1 MGKWA
6 KQTAPESINTSV
18 RERLE
23 HVFNTLPWLSNENDI
38 KIPSHPSQN
47 GYHQKQVATNA
58 NEDVG
63 KKEPWFIAGGSV
75 RLGGYIENQDGG
87 SLKNDYSSKRPQQRR
102 ALGAK
107 PATWAWSTVCTGR
120 KSGWFLPVLLRPPHV
135 DMAHRHACTHMH
147 IYTNRLTNTHTA
159 TPHNFFKKASMSVL
173 GTSLK
178 ECISHHATL
187 YHRDTRAATF
197 STAIITAAKSQY
209 QPRHSSTGKRR
220 KKWGAYI
227 QRSCIQ
233 LYFLKK
239 WKIGSR
245 AGKWN

>member
-1 MGKWA
+1 MV
-6 KQTAPESINTSV
+6 QNLQPE
-18 RERLE
+18 LD
-23 HVFNTLPWLSNENDI
+23 P
-38 KIPSHPSQN
+38 P
-47 GYHQKQVATNA
+47 YA
-58 NEDVG
+58 
-63 KKEPWFIAGGSV
+63 
-75 RLGGYIENQDGG
+75 QDG
-87 SLKNDYSSKRPQQRR
+87 SRDDSCQFSSD
-102 ALGAK
+102 LHTL
-107 PATWAWSTVCTGR
+107 TWHTGMHAHTCT
-120 KSGWFLPVLLRPPHV
+120 
-135 DMAHRHACTHMH
+135 
-147 IYTNRLTNTHTA
+147 YTQTDSQTHTQQ
-159 TPHNFFKKASMSVL
+159 HRIIFLKKASMSVL

-245 AGKWN
+245 AGK

>member
-87 SLKNDYSSKRPQQRR
+87 SLKKRLFQQEAAAEKGTWCKTCNLSLIHRMHRTEVGMIPASSP
-102 ALGAK
+102 
-107 PATWAWSTVCTGR
+107 PTSTRWHGTQACMHT
-120 KSGWFLPVLLRPPHV
+120 H
-135 DMAHRHACTHMH
+135 AHIHKQTHKH
-147 IYTNRLTNTHTA
+147 THSNTA
-159 TPHNFFKKASMSVL
+159 
-173 GTSLK
+173 
-178 ECISHHATL
+178 
-187 YHRDTRAATF
+187 
-197 STAIITAAKSQY
+197 
-209 QPRHSSTGKRR
+209 
-220 KKWGAYI
+220 
-227 QRSCIQ
+227 
-233 LYFLKK
+233 
-239 WKIGSR
+239 
-245 AGKWN
+245 